1 MAESELV
8 IVGQPLW
15 MLKTEF
21 PMKPPHLLV
30 CISGHGYGHV
40 AQTAPVLDAL
50 LQLVPDLQITL
61 RTSVPLAHLRSR
73 IHAEFH
79 YLQEAVDPGMEMV
92 SALEVDAERSFQ
104 AYADFHHD
112 WDARVAA
119 EEKLLSEIAPDVVL
133 TNVAYLPLA
142 AAARLNIPA
151 VAMCSLNWAD
161 IFGAFCGQMPRA
173 EVILAQQQQAY
184 LQADAFLRLSPAMP
198 MMWMPHVQEMGPVA
212 QPRTN
217 RRSYINQKLGLK
229 AQHKLVLVSMGG
241 IAMQLPV
248 ESWPTL
254 PNVLWVIPDGWQT
267 GREDC
272 LPLGSLGV
280 DFSDVLASCDVLLTK
295 PGYGSFVEAA
305 CAGVPVLYVKREAW
319 PEQEVLIAW
328 LEQHGVCAELG
339 PTQLQTGEFREKLL
353 QLLQQEKS
361 APIAPAG
368 TLAVAQYVGGLLA
381 ASLPVR
387 SAWRHRN

>member
-1 MAESELV
+1 
-8 IVGQPLW
+8 
-15 MLKTEF
+15 
-21 PMKPPHLLV
+21 MKPPHLLV

-40 AQTAPVLDAL
+40 AQTAPVLNAL
-50 LQLVPDLQITL
+50 RQLVPDLQLTL

-73 IHAEFH
+73 IPAEFH

-112 WDARVAA
+112 WEARITA
-119 EEKLLSEIAPDVVL
+119 EEKLLSELAPDAVL
-133 TNVAYLPLA
+133 CNVAYLPLA
-142 AAARLNIPA
+142 AAARLDIPA
-151 VAMCSLNWAD
+151 VAMCSLNWTD
-161 IFGAFCGQMPRA
+161 IFSAFCDQIPGA

-198 MMWMPHVQEMGPVA
+198 MAWMPHVHEMGPVA

-217 RRSYINQKLGLK
+217 RRSEIDQKLHLT

-248 ESWPTL
+248 ESWPVI
-254 PNVLWVIPDGWQT
+254 PNVLWLIPDSWQT
-267 GREDC
+267 EREDC
-272 LPLGSLGV
+272 VPLSSLHL

-305 CAGVPVLYVKREAW
+305 CAGVPVLYVRREAW
-319 PEQEVLIAW
+319 PEQDVLIAW
-328 LEQHGVCAELG
+328 LEQQGLCAELG
-339 PTQLQTGEFREKLL
+339 ATQLQTGAFGQDLL
-353 QLLQQEKS
+353 LLLQQKKPERV
-361 APIAPAG
+361 APVG
-368 TLAVAQYVGGLLA
+368 TLAAAQYVAGLLA
-381 ASLPVR
+381 A
-387 SAWRHRN
+387 